1 MNSKIIKMF
10 ALLVHV
16 LSWIQPSVVKEISK
30 MKLCDSVILLQ
41 NLSRESSLHNQNSQ
55 KPVFI
60 YSMALLLQ
68 SKLTLSMIILV
79 NFSYW
84 KQFWY
89 LSRIWKFFAIAN
101 FSHFY
106 CTFKLLLW
114 FWNVY
119 IKKKSFF
126 FLYTIHN

>member
-60 YSMALLLQ
+60 YSMALPLQ

-79 NFSYW
+79 NFSY
-84 KQFWY
+84 
-89 LSRIWKFFAIAN
+89 
-101 FSHFY
+101 
-106 CTFKLLLW
+106 
-114 FWNVY
+114 
-119 IKKKSFF
+119 
-126 FLYTIHN
+126 